1 MEGGQGVDLIG
12 VMGSSDKS
20 KSPKDRPLKNLFFKK
35 QGKFWG

>member
-1 MEGGQGVDLIG
+1 MEGVRGVDVMG

-20 KSPKDRPLKNLFFKK
+20 KSPKDRPQKNLFFKK